1 MVYAYIGLPGSGKT
15 LSSLAL
21 LLSELRAGRHVFTN
35 IAGLDPTMVAY
46 ALSSKKRGDHY
57 GLTYVEKYLHRF
69 TLEYDVEVG
78 VANGDASGNAAVN
91 GPVTLN
97 RFASPSQNVPFARRS
112 LGVSKSIAEPSP
124 ASKIAPVVD
133 KKPAVNLDHLYRVKH
148 KSGVTN
154 YYNVEG
160 LSLLIKDVMSCK
172 ETVVILDECHEYLN
186 PENFAVLRPFVKY
199 ISMARHYG
207 HDLILITQHISD
219 IWQPIQKRIHETHEF
234 FRGQLGIRTHY
245 KERVFYGANILA
257 APGYVR
263 QRVNDKSLYHLYKSH
278 EGDVKEHLPYM
289 SIFKSVKFISLLAFL
304 FVVVCFVLWKSQGA
318 IAFLNR
324 KSRGELYTDVKD
336 TVPRYSRAD
345 NVIYVKYVVCGNFDC
360 KAVRPDG
367 TIITLPLDYASGRYP
382 LEVRKYVQN
391 SGSYYPSEP
400 VPGSGSKSGRVQNAR

>member
-15 LSSLAL
+15 LTSLAL

-35 IAGLDPTMVAY
+35 IAGLDPTMVSY
-46 ALSSKKRGDHY
+46 ALSAKGRKGEHY

-69 TLEYDVEVG
+69 TLEYDADVG
-78 VANGDASGNAAVN
+78 VKPDNGFAPVANAAPS
-91 GPVTLN
+91 PVPALN
-97 RFASPSQNVPFARRS
+97 RFATRK
-112 LGVSKSIAEPSP
+112 LGVSNVVESAP
-124 ASKIAPVVD
+124 ASNASPVVD
-133 KKPAVNLDHLYRVKH
+133 KSPVAESVYRVKR
-148 KSGVTN
+148 KTGITS

-245 KERVFYGANILA
+245 KERVFYGSNILA

-263 QRVNDKSLYHLYKSH
+263 QRVNDKSLYKLYKSH
-278 EGDVKEHLPYM
+278 EGDAKEHMAYM
-289 SIFKSVKFISLLAFL
+289 SVFKNAKLLFL
-304 FVVVCFVLWKSQGA
+304 FVVFFVAVVFVAFFAPGA
-318 IAFLNR
+318 WSFVDAKRTGKPLHA
-324 KSRGELYTDVKD
+324 VKD
-336 TVPRYSRAD
+336 TVPRYNRNE
-345 NVIYVKYVVCGNFDC
+345 NVIYVKYVVCSHFDC

-367 TIITLPLDYASGRYP
+367 TTITLPLDYASGRYP

-391 SGSYYPSEP
+391 GSSFYPSEP
-400 VPGSGSKSGRVQNAR
+400 MPGAGSKSGRVQNAR